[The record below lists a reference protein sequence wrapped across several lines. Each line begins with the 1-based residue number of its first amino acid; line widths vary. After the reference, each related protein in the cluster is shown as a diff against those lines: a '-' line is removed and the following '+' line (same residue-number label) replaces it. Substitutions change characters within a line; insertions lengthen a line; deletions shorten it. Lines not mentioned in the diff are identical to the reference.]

1 MIRYCSPCHFG
12 LESVLKFELTRLGA
26 ADITATNG
34 KVSFSG
40 DLSLLARANIGLTVA
55 ERVLIELATFSVKAQ
70 RGKTAFDPLFDGVMQ
85 IPLERFIGKDDA
97 FPVKGSSL
105 NSHLTSIPA
114 CQSIVKKAAVKR
126 LQRAYHTQSLP
137 ETGSV
142 HQLQFNIMHDVC
154 TVYLDTSGYG
164 LHKRGWRQ
172 HANAAPIR
180 ETLAAGILDIS
191 RVRYDTQLCDPFC
204 GSGTLLIEGAC
215 RAMRIAPGLRRRFAA
230 ERWGSIPAKIWAE
243 AREEAKSLIQRDVPF
258 TAVGYDND
266 PEAIAL
272 TLENA
277 RKAGVADKIIVKQ
290 ADIQDFR
297 SVSGQTIVCNPP
309 YGERMLDV
317 EQAQSL
323 YRVMGKV
330 FSNDCACSVI
340 SPDAEFE
347 KHFGR
352 TANKRRKLYN
362 GMLQCQL
369 YQYFAPRAPREKGT
383 ENHVDSQ
390 SDSE

>member
-1 MIRYCSPCHFG
+1 MTTPFTTPAGEMIRYCCPCHFG

-26 ADITATNG
+26 ADIAASNG

-40 DLSLLARANIGLTVA
+40 DLSLLAKANIGLTVA

-85 IPLERFIGKDDA
+85 IPLERFIGKEDA

-105 NSHLTSIPA
+105 DSQLSSVPA

-126 LQRAYHTQSLP
+126 LQKAYHTQSLP
-137 ETGSV
+137 ETGPI

-154 TVYLDTSGYG
+154 TVYLDTSGFG

-180 ETLAAGILDIS
+180 ETLAAGILDVS
-191 RVRYDTQLCDPFC
+191 RVRLDTQLCDPFC
-204 GSGTLLIEGAC
+204 GSGTMLIEGAC

-230 ERWGSIPAKIWAE
+230 ERWESIPAKVWAE
-243 AREEAKSLIQRDVPF
+243 AREEARSLIRRDVPF
-258 TAVGYDND
+258 TAVGYDCD
-266 PEAIAL
+266 PEAVAL

-277 RKAGVADKIIVKQ
+277 KKAGVADKITVKQ
-290 ADIQDFR
+290 ADIRDFR
-297 SVSGQTIVCNPP
+297 AISGQTIVCNPP

-317 EQAQSL
+317 QQAQAL
-323 YRVMGKV
+323 YGVMGKV
-330 FSNDCACSVI
+330 FAGDCACSII

-352 TANKRRKLYN
+352 RADKRRKLYN

-369 YQYFAPRAPREKGT
+369 YQYFAPSGKRGKE
-383 ENHVDSQ
+383 
-390 SDSE
+390 